1 MTAMDHEDTRGGET
15 PPQTP
20 WAGRERIAGLSLL
33 AFGIFALW
41 AGSDLPGMTEGGVGS
56 GLMPRALSILI
67 IVTGIL
73 QIALSW
79 RDPGPSTGSWPLMRM
94 VPVLAG
100 VFLFAITIRGYQLG
114 PLTIPPLGLA
124 VATPLAIVLSG
135 MAAKDARLGELAIF
149 AAIMTAI
156 CIGLFRFALG
166 LSLPVA
172 PWLIGY

>member
-1 MTAMDHEDTRGGET
+1 MSHADNRGGEN
-15 PPQTP
+15 PPHNP

-33 AFGIFALW
+33 AFGLFALW
-41 AGSDLPGMTEGGVGS
+41 AGSDLPAMTESGVGS

-67 IVTGIL
+67 ILCGLL
-73 QIALSW
+73 QVALSW
-79 RDPGPSTGSWPLMRM
+79 RDPGPSTGSWPLMRT

-135 MAAKDARLGELAIF
+135 LAAKDARPAELAIF
-149 AAIMTAI
+149 ALVMTAV